1 MIRWIAMKTQSLSA
15 KVCATPTFASA
26 FLQPTLKSVTD
37 LHPMARVEIYTS
49 PFCGYCH
56 RAKQLLRQKG
66 VAYSEIDVMADS
78 AKRQEMVVRAHGG
91 RTVPQIF
98 INEQHIGG
106 CDDLY
111 ALDQQGGLDPLLA
124 APQ

>member
-1 MIRWIAMKTQSLSA
+1 MA
-15 KVCATPTFASA
+15 K
-26 FLQPTLKSVTD
+26 
-37 LHPMARVEIYTS
+37 VEIYTS

-66 VAYSEIDVMADS
+66 VIFLEIDVMTDT
-78 AKRQEMVVRAHGG
+78 AKKQEMIVRAQGG

-98 INEQHIGG
+98 IDERHIGG

-124 APQ
+124 RS

>member
-1 MIRWIAMKTQSLSA
+1 
-15 KVCATPTFASA
+15 
-26 FLQPTLKSVTD
+26 
-37 LHPMARVEIYTS
+37 MARVEIYTS

-66 VAYSEIDVMADS
+66 IAYSEIDVMADT
-78 AKRQEMVVRAHGG
+78 AKKQEMVTRARGG

-124 APQ
+124 VP